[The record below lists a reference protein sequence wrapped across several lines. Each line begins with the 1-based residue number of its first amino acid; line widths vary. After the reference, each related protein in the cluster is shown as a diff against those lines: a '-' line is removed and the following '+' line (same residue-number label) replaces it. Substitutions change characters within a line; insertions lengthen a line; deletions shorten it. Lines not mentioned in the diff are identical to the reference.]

1 MHQANRELGVRHGVL
16 VIDKPTG
23 LTSHDVV
30 ARVRRATGLRRIGH
44 TGTLDP
50 IATGVLPLVLGRATR
65 LAPFLSATAKTYE
78 AVFRL
83 GMVTDTYDVT
93 GDVVELPRPR
103 SGAGGDGSEPVWLA
117 GVSPDD
123 EPPGGRDT
131 RAPVVDQ
138 QMNWEVL
145 EAARAGFL
153 GTFWQRPPRFS
164 AKKIGGV
171 RAYRLAR
178 HQKPADPEP
187 VEVTVHEFEI
197 LAFEGERLRCRLTC
211 SPGFYVRALA
221 HELGIRLGCGACVEA
236 LRRERSAGFGLDAAV
251 PLDVV
256 EAEGAAALNRL
267 TPLPDLLPHLP
278 AFELTDRGAKRAV
291 HGNTVLPGDVT
302 TMPTPSSAVR
312 PRFIRAIEPGRVRLL
327 DRRGELIA
335 IAETAPGGLL
345 HPTIVLV

>member
-1 MHQANRELGVRHGVL
+1 MHGVL

-30 ARVRRATGLRRIGH
+30 AHVRRATGLRRIGH

-65 LAPFLSATAKTYE
+65 LAPFLSATTKTYD

-93 GDVVELPRPR
+93 GTVVE
-103 SGAGGDGSEPVWLA
+103 
-117 GVSPDD
+117 
-123 EPPGGRDT
+123 PP
-131 RAPVVDQ
+131 ADQ
-138 QMNWEVL
+138 RIDWQTL
-145 EAARAGFL
+145 EAARGGLL
-153 GTFWQRPPRFS
+153 GTIWQRPPPFS

-178 HQKPADPEP
+178 RRKPVATEP
-187 VEVTVHEFEI
+187 VRVTVHEFEI

-211 SPGFYVRALA
+211 SAGFYVRALA
-221 HELGIRLGCGACVEA
+221 HELGVRLGCGACVEA
-236 LRRERSAGFGLDAAV
+236 LRREWSAGFGLDAAV

-256 EAEGAAALNRL
+256 EADGAAALNRL
-267 TPLPDLLPHLP
+267 TPLADLLPHLP
-278 AFELTDRGAKRAV
+278 AFELTDRGTTRAA
-291 HGNTVLPGDVT
+291 HGNTILPEEVT
-302 TMPTPSSAVR
+302 SVPTPSGAVR
-312 PRFIRAIEPGRVRLL
+312 PRSISDLEPGRVKLL
-327 DRRGELIA
+327 DRRGTLIA